1 MAALPLPTAL
11 TEPVNCER
19 AYLDLL
25 VRVLTRKGFPGS
37 WLRDPA
43 PGGRF
48 GKPAWKLLGE
58 RLDRADLVIKKRV
71 EFSED
76 RGAGAALIPEGAET
90 MIGVRRL
97 ESLRECVTRALDDE
111 VPGDL
116 IETGVWRGGA
126 CILMKGALAAR
137 EVTDRVVW
145 VADSFEGLPPPSG
158 RYEADAGS
166 AWHKVDTLAVSQD
179 EVEES
184 FRRYG
189 LLDDNVR
196 FLKGWFSETLPTA
209 PIERLAVLRLDGDMY
224 ESTIDALNALYPKVS
239 PGGYVIIDD
248 YGCVPACRAAVSDYR
263 EANGIGDEIH
273 KIDWTG
279 VYWRKSG

>member
-1 MAALPLPTAL
+1 MSDPA
-11 TEPVNCER
+11 NFER

-25 VRVLTRKGFPGS
+25 VRVLTRQDFPGS
-37 WLRDPA
+37 WLRDPT
-43 PGGRF
+43 PSGRL
-48 GKPAWKLLGE
+48 GRRAWKLIEE
-58 RLDRADLVIKKRV
+58 RLDRADLVVKKRV
-71 EFSED
+71 EFNED
-76 RGAGAALIPEGAET
+76 RGAAAAVIPDGAET
-90 MIGVRRL
+90 MIGLRRL
-97 ESLRECVTRALDDE
+97 ESLRECVGSALDDE

-126 CILMKGALAAR
+126 CILMKSVLMAR
-137 EVTDRVVW
+137 GVSDRVVW

-158 RYEADAGS
+158 KYEDDAGS
-166 AWHKVDTLAVSQD
+166 AWHKADMLAVSQE
-179 EVEES
+179 EVEEN

-189 LLDDNVR
+189 ALDDNVR
-196 FLKGWFSETLPTA
+196 FLKGWFGETLPNA

-224 ESTIDALNALYPKVS
+224 ESTIDALTALYPKVS
-239 PGGYVIIDD
+239 PGGYVIVDD

-263 EANGIGDEIH
+263 SANLIADEIH